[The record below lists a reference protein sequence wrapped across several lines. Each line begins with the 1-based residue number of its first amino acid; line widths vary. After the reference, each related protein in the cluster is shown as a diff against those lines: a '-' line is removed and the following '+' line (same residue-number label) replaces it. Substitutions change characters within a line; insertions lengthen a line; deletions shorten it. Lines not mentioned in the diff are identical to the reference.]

1 MLNEILNVLMP
12 ELSALHLELFTAC
25 IDLEATNARDSG
37 LQPPSTPAA
46 KRYRNAATGKRFTS
60 DERNRLRRLAT
71 AGWTLKDS
79 KDASGFLT
87 NFNSTVLQKRNKR
100 VDLGANAADFP
111 KHVKVAPN
119 MQTWD
124 FSALYTNLPQAEIV
138 AKFNERLQQLQTKW
152 EKIGGPAGVQVK
164 LDLDGPVTY
173 TVKLT
178 DQKRLGVNTA
188 TELSI
193 GWDEVKDLFAL
204 VLRSCVCQFNGSIFH
219 QVNGIPMGLEPAVH
233 IANGILAAYEY
244 DFIKQLIG
252 GEGDETEWHLL
263 LQFRHAKRYIDDLLL
278 IGAKDFEHMRYA
290 EQSFV
295 SPETG
300 RQLTGIYPHG
310 VPLGNEK
317 GNESD
322 VVLTINLEHRNRAT
336 NNSDQTVIFLD
347 MAVDWD
353 HSRGSFVW
361 STFDKRRKTKHDLAP
376 MTRLMP
382 ASACMWPTAK
392 EGVVTSEL
400 SRALYT
406 CSTMPRFIAQAAR
419 TLYEIYR
426 KGYDWSAIKQKTKA
440 FLSSQ
445 PLYVGPE
452 LQGWTGEVEH
462 TWKVIAAAVGMIWTN
477 GMAELDHRHDRLGF
491 TPASVQRIPP
501 PMDRSLI
508 PDSVRYHLT

>member
-1 MLNEILNVLMP
+1 M
-12 ELSALHLELFTAC
+12 
-25 IDLEATNARDSG
+25 
-37 LQPPSTPAA
+37 
-46 KRYRNAATGKRFTS
+46 
-60 DERNRLRRLAT
+60 
-71 AGWTLKDS
+71 
-79 KDASGFLT
+79 
-87 NFNSTVLQKRNKR
+87 
-100 VDLGANAADFP
+100 
-111 KHVKVAPN
+111 
-119 MQTWD
+119 
-124 FSALYTNLPQAEIV
+124 
-138 AKFNERLQQLQTKW
+138 
-152 EKIGGPAGVQVK
+152 
-164 LDLDGPVTY
+164 
-173 TVKLT
+173 
-178 DQKRLGVNTA
+178 
-188 TELSI
+188 
-193 GWDEVKDLFAL
+193 
-204 VLRSCVCQFNGSIFH
+204 
-219 QVNGIPMGLEPAVH
+219 
-233 IANGILAAYEY
+233 
-244 DFIKQLIG
+244 
-252 GEGDETEWHLL
+252 
-263 LQFRHAKRYIDDLLL
+263 
-278 IGAKDFEHMRYA
+278 
-290 EQSFV
+290 
-295 SPETG
+295 
-300 RQLTGIYPHG
+300 
-310 VPLGNEK
+310 PLGNEK

-426 KGYDWSAIKQKTKA
+426 KGYDWNAIKQKTKA